1 MTGKSEISSTEVSAE
16 LAAAARISHTR
27 PLGTLA
33 EKADP
38 RHTALLIVDMQNDF
52 CAEGGLVHKA
62 GRDIT
67 ELQKVGA
74 RLPAF
79 IDAARAAGNLVVFVR
94 CVYSSDTNLYMS
106 DVFLEQAAR
115 QRSGAG
121 TEYPMCQEGTWQ
133 GEFYGDVKPKPGDVV
148 VTKHRYS
155 AFHNTDLDMILR
167 SHGVRTVVMTGVL
180 ANVCVETTAREA
192 FVRDYYVVMVEDGTA
207 SCVPEDLAMTLKNT
221 ERFFGVVSSIK
232 ALSALWSVPRAGLVA
247 AE

>member
-1 MTGKSEISSTEVSAE
+1 MIAESEISSE
-16 LAAAARISHTR
+16 LAAAARISHIR

-38 RHTALLIVDMQNDF
+38 RHTALVIVDMQNDF

-67 ELQKVGA
+67 ELQKVAA
-74 RLPAF
+74 RLPPF

-94 CVYSSDTNLYMS
+94 CVYSSANNLYMS

-133 GEFYGDVKPKPGDVV
+133 GEFYGDVKPKSGDVV
-148 VTKHRYS
+148 VSKHRYS
-155 AFHNTDLDMILR
+155 AFYNTDLDTILR
-167 SHGVRTVVMTGVL
+167 SHGIRTVVMTGVL

-192 FVRDYYVVMVEDGTA
+192 FVRDYYVVMVKDGTA
-207 SCVPEDLAMTLKNT
+207 SCLAEDHAMTMKNT

-232 ALSALWSVPRAGLVA
+232 DLTALWSAPRAGLVA